1 MSGDDLTAAITGV
14 RPPPDAAVVDAVVDA
29 ELPPDAAPVDGAPPD
44 LAPVVDLETCNG
56 RDDNGDGTIDE
67 GLGGGPGEPVCC
79 TVGDDVR
86 CGDGPSAGLL
96 LDPGWTRL
104 GSDALVLTAP
114 VTLGALCGIEA
125 ACTHLPACQ
134 GALDAPD
141 TLAAGL
147 DLYQLAGVIN
157 AWSIASRNPPCYVA
171 DDGPVELGA
180 LPNGPLRQRD
190 PGACG
195 ARLVPAALHATVLA
209 DAAERRG
216 CEPPCDTDSLAAA
229 DAAVEAAT
237 GAAGW
242 ASGWEW
248 VWPGG
253 DVDGPGARVDLAGC
267 RAGVCM
273 TTTNGAKGDAVDGDI
288 AGQTGFRLVC
298 PVTSGRNPCTANWPP
313 DAVCR

>member
-1 MSGDDLTAAITGV
+1 MSGDDLTTAITGV
-14 RPPPDAAVVDAVVDA
+14 RPPPDAAVVDAVIDA
-29 ELPPDAAPVDGAPPD
+29 EVPPDVAPVDGAPPD
-44 LAPVVDLETCNG
+44 LAPAIDLETCNG
-56 RDDNGDGTIDE
+56 EDDDRDDKVDE
-67 GLGGGPGEPVCC
+67 GLGGGPGQPICC
-79 TVGDDVR
+79 TVSDDVR
-86 CGDGPSAGLL
+86 CGDGPSNGLL

-125 ACTHLPACQ
+125 ACTHLPACR

-147 DLYQLAGVIN
+147 DLYQLTGVIN
-157 AWSIASRNPPCYVA
+157 GWSIASRNPPCYVA
-171 DDGPVELGA
+171 GAGPVELGA
-180 LPNGPLRQRD
+180 LPDGPLSQRD
-190 PGACG
+190 GRVCG
-195 ARLVPAALHATVLA
+195 ARLLPAALHATVLA
-209 DAAERRG
+209 RFDGRRSCEALCDAQ
-216 CEPPCDTDSLAAA
+216 SLAAA

-253 DVDGPGARVDLAGC
+253 GVDGPEATVDLAGC
-267 RAGVCM
+267 RADVCM
-273 TTTNGAKGDAVDGDI
+273 TTRNRARDAVDGDI

-298 PVTSGRNPCTANWPP
+298 PVTTGRNPCTANWPP